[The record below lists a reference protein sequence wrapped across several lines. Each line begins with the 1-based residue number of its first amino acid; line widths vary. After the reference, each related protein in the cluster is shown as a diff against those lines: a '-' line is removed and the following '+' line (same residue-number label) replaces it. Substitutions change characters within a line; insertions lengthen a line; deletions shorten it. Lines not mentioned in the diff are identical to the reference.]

1 MPILYAFCAVLSSK
15 MKRLNCRKTFKRL
28 SKRNKKWNWKRQKS
42 NRHHLLFKKDL
53 TTNIGTTIH
62 NQDQNQRR
70 KKEMRDRRIIMKKM
84 TRHKSIDFH
93 HEEIVLIGILTQM
106 INMMIIM
113 TDWNS
118 KCQRGVFIYLLVTNF
133 NNVFI

>member
-1 MPILYAFCAVLSSK
+1 M
-15 MKRLNCRKTFKRL
+15 
-28 SKRNKKWNWKRQKS
+28 
-42 NRHHLLFKKDL
+42 
-53 TTNIGTTIH
+53 NIGTTIH

-84 TRHKSIDFH
+84 TGIDIR

-113 TDWNS
+113 TD
-118 KCQRGVFIYLLVTNF
+118 
-133 NNVFI
+133 